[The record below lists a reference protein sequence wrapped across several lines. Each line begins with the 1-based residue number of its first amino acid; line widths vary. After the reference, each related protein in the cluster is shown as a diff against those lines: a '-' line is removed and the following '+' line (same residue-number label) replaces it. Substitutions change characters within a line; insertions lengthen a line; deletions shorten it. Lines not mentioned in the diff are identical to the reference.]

1 MRWCSL
7 ILLLL
12 ASCLEARDYTALLTG
27 EVYSRN
33 AQDIFTPHTPNW
45 RASITMLAPEG
56 QAVEPGDVVVQ
67 FDGTDT
73 LRQLELQREQ
83 RSAQLALTDRDLA
96 QLEKELTQ
104 TEFAVELSRVALE
117 LAAMKAEV
125 PKGLIGSLEHAE
137 NQLAGKKAEKELA
150 YAIEH
155 RDEKRQ
161 ALEARQKQAEL
172 DRRKADLTERW
183 WQELLERLSV
193 KASQPGYVI
202 HGNHPW
208 TRAKFQEGD
217 SVRTSYRVAEVADTS
232 DLAIRVWV
240 NGVDRPHLQAGAKV
254 SIVFDALPER
264 LLEGRLESLSDSA
277 SKRLEWGSA
286 AYFEGVVQFEA
297 KAAPGLLP
305 GMSAR
310 VEVAR

>member
-1 MRWCSL
+1 MRRHSL
-7 ILLLL
+7 ILMLL
-12 ASCLEARDYTALLTG
+12 ASCLEARDYPALLTG

-45 RASITMLAPEG
+45 RASITMMAPEG
-56 QAVEPGDVVVQ
+56 QAVEPGDVVVR

-73 LRQLELQREQ
+73 LRQLEQLRKQ
-83 RSAQLALTDRDLA
+83 RSAHLALTDRDLA
-96 QLEKELTQ
+96 QLEKKLTQ
-104 TEFAVELSRVALE
+104 AEFAVKLARVQLE
-117 LAAMKAEV
+117 LAAMKAEL
-125 PKGLIGSLEHAE
+125 PEGLIGSLEHAE
-137 NQLAGKKAEKELA
+137 NQLARKKAERELA
-150 YAIEH
+150 DAMEQ
-155 RDEKRQ
+155 RNEQRQ
-161 ALEARQKQAEL
+161 ALEARRQQAEL

-193 KASQPGYVI
+193 EASQPGYMI
-202 HGNHPW
+202 HSNHPW

-264 LLEGRLESLSDSA
+264 VLEGRLESLSDSA
-277 SKRLEWGSA
+277 SKRLEWGNA
-286 AYFEGVVQFEA
+286 AYFEGVVEFEA

-310 VEVAR
+310 VEVAK